1 MPGPVFRSG
10 DDVDLCPVEEE
21 DLPFLVRNWNAP
33 DVRRWM
39 PAAEPT
45 SSADLEEKL
54 EEWRDD
60 EETTRLLACVDGEAV
75 GSISLFHV
83 EERSGN
89 AFVGAF
95 VDPDYQGN
103 GYGRAMTA
111 QMVDYAFNER
121 RLHRLTAH
129 ALATNERSRATLES
143 VGFEREGCQRDG
155 YFVDGE
161 YVDRVTYGLL
171 ADDWDALD

>member
-1 MPGPVFRSG
+1 MPGPPFRRG
-10 DDVDLCPVEEE
+10 ETVDLCPVEE
-21 DLPFLVRNWNAP
+21 DDIPFLTRNWNEP
-33 DVRRWM
+33 TVRRWM
-39 PAAEPT
+39 PAADPT
-45 SSADLEEKL
+45 SSDDLEADLA
-54 EEWRDD
+54 EWREDGD
-60 EETTRLLACVDGEAV
+60 TTRLLACVDGEAV

-95 VDPDYQGN
+95 VDPAHQGN
-103 GYGRAMTA
+103 GYGRALTA

-129 ALATNERSRATLES
+129 ALATNEPSRATLES
-143 VGFEREGCQRDG
+143 VGFEQEGRQRDG

-171 ADDWDALD
+171 EDDWDGL